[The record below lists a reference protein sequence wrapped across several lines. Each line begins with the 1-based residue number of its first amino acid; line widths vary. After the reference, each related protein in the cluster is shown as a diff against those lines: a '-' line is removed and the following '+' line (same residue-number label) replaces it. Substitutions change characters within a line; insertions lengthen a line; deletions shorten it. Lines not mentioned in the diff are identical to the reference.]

1 MKKTIKTIIT
11 VSGGK
16 LASIDVTAIKRKVM
30 RLILAL
36 VAALFFCSILPV
48 SHLRAETLDE
58 DINNLTMHYYS
69 NPRPDKIPLALKNY
83 LSSEFFNSRQPTE
96 FYASFSYLV
105 GRVAKAKPSLI
116 SEYLKIFDGATHNG
130 RVFLIMVFQICGNE
144 QVKEYLRTKL
154 NDKNFAKEKGDIEN
168 ILKMNIPI
176 SYDPLKREV
185 KDGVDLDALWA
196 EFFVTGEKE
205 PIAKI
210 IDVLSREDR
219 FKNKLL
225 TWMSEK
231 HSKSELR
238 NLNTLLNGASIN
250 VDLEKGQIDS
260 GGEMDCLYSASLSS
274 PSMKMQRS
282 KNGIQIRKT
291 LGLSQED
298 LVYMA
303 TKGAAM
309 WSLKANAE
317 QHPKVLE
324 YCKQEFARR
333 NDKSKIE
340 LAIIL
345 EVASHGSIELV
356 PTGEG
361 DMATLKLRE
370 EK

>member
-1 MKKTIKTIIT
+1 
-11 VSGGK
+11 
-16 LASIDVTAIKRKVM
+16 M
-30 RLILAL
+30 RLTLVL
-36 VAALFFCSILPV
+36 VAALFFCSISPV
-48 SHLRAETLDE
+48 GHFRAEALDE
-58 DINNLTMHYYS
+58 DINSLTMHYYS
-69 NPRPDKIPLALKNY
+69 NPQPDKIPGALKNY
-83 LSSEFFNSRQPTE
+83 LLSEFFNSSQPTE

-105 GRVAKAKPSLI
+105 GRIAKAESSLI
-116 SEYLKIFDGATHNG
+116 PEYLKIFDSATHNG

-154 NDKNFAKEKGDIEN
+154 DDKNFAKEKGDIEN
-168 ILKMNIPI
+168 ILTRGIPI
-176 SYDPLKREV
+176 SYNPLKREV

-205 PIAKI
+205 PIVKI
-210 IDVLSREDR
+210 VDVLTREDR
-219 FKNKLL
+219 FKNKLRS
-225 TWMSEK
+225 WMSEK
-231 HSKSELR
+231 HTKREIR
-238 NLNTLLNGASIN
+238 NLNTLVSGTMIK
-250 VDLEKGQIDS
+250 VDLENGQLDS
-260 GGEMDCLYSASLSS
+260 DGDMDCLYSASLSN
-274 PSMKMQRS
+274 PGIEMQRS
-282 KNGIQIRKT
+282 KTGIQIRKI
-291 LGLSQED
+291 LGLSQDD

-345 EVASHGSIELV
+345 EVVSPGSIELV

-361 DMATLKLRE
+361 DMATMKLRKE
-370 EK
+370 NN